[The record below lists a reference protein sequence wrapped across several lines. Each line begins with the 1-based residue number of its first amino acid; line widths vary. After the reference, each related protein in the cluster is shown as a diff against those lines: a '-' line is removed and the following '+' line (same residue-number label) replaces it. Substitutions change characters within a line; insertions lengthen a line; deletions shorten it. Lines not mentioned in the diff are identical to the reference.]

1 MAQKINL
8 NASPYYD
15 DFESDKNFY
24 KVLYK
29 PGFPVQARELTQL
42 QSILQNQVEN
52 FGDHIFKEGSV
63 VIPGGVG
70 LDTQFSAVKLNST
83 NFSIDISVYI
93 NNFLGKRI
101 KGGESGIEA
110 IVKFIALP
118 DGGEVNDVTL
128 YVTYL
133 SADKNSQFNSF
144 SDGESLSCNENVVYG
159 NTTINANTP
168 FASLI
173 STDATAIGSAAF
185 ISDGI
190 YFVRGFFVNVSEQTI
205 ILDHYSNEPSYKVGL
220 DVEELIVNAKEDNS
234 LFDNAKGFTNFAAP
248 GADRLKIKLT
258 LSKKSLSDTSS
269 PDFIELMRTDEGKL
283 KKMQVKSDYN
293 KIRDYLAERT
303 FDESGNY
310 SVTPFEMGIFNSLN
324 NGLGNNGL
332 FFNDDTTDEN
342 NTPSDDLMCLKISA
356 GEAYVE
362 GYEIEKIST
371 TILDVDK
378 PRDVGIRSDVG
389 ISFEMGSMIRVNN
402 ITKGSV
408 AQGSIVKL
416 FNNYDSVHS
425 ALVGKNIG
433 SARVYS
439 FNLED
444 SAYEDVTTSWELRLF
459 DVQTNTDLT
468 LNQAVSNAELPE
480 GSFVKGKNSGAS
492 GFAVGAGGGSTI
504 ISLNETSGQFSTGEQ
519 IQINGV
525 DFPRTVGV
533 VTAYTA
539 QDIKS
544 ITEGTKFRADVINT
558 RFKLPSNV
566 VDVILSNNGETATAV
581 NGSFS
586 SLKPGTIVLYNRPGG
601 ETTYNK
607 VTLIDPQ
614 GRAVGLT
621 SCQSVPNLREGS
633 LVDTATDVA
642 PITVQMFI
650 AGPAVRGSGKLFVPL
665 ADPNVASVDLT
676 ESKITITKQ
685 LTKSTDSN
693 GDLTINALNDVSD
706 IPDVIFDSFDQERYS
721 VFNASTGAP
730 APITNDTF
738 EYGNG
743 SEIIIRKA
751 DPGGSSGS
759 KSVQVTLTKS
769 KIKSKLKNY
778 TRSQTINV
786 TRSKYD
792 TSGSIAAGGQGDGT
806 TQIQDGLTF
815 DARYGL
821 RVQDEEISLNYPDV
835 VKFLAVY
842 ESTDINAPTLDKIV
856 FSSTAN
862 VSEDAI
868 IGENIINED
877 SKVTARIVNKPA
889 SNTLEIVYL
898 TSGKF
903 DFGDSIFFEESGI
916 RSNIESILIGSY
928 KNITSSFT
936 LNKGQKSEYY
946 DYSKLVRNKNVPEPA
961 KQLLIVFDHYTVAS
975 DDEGDV
981 FTVRS
986 YDKERYTN
994 DIPIVDNIRATDTYD
1009 FRPRVSVYDPITDTG
1024 SPFDFSQRDF
1034 SGAAITRYLTPNENS
1049 VSSYE
1054 YYLPR
1059 IDKVFLNK
1067 FGEFVYK
1074 KGVSTLSPKE
1084 PEEVINAMDLATI
1097 ELPAYLYN
1105 PQDARIIL
1113 VDNRRYTMRDIGDI
1127 DQRVANLEETT
1138 TLSLLE
1144 VDAQTLQVQ
1153 DEEGRNRFKTGFF
1166 VDPFNNYDF
1175 INENLS
1181 SIQINPDRGLLTP
1194 FRTRDTL
1201 ASELKPATGINLDTL
1216 DYGSNFEL
1224 FDSNVKK
1231 TGDIVTLNYEEVE
1244 WITQVYATET
1254 CNVNPYELPV
1264 FIGDVELN
1272 PGEDLWTRSVQ
1283 LPDRIIRQTGIVRR
1297 TVNGGVR
1304 ALNAGGAGSVVTSTS
1319 NTVRTVEN
1327 NLVASSADDF
1337 IRSSNIQVVAE
1348 GFVDFVQTFIF
1359 FDGQRI
1365 FDVVPKLLEITPS
1378 LNGTEY
1384 GSSGTFKIG
1393 ETVVALNAQGNI
1405 TAVFRLCQPD
1415 HKDGAFNN
1423 PSETYLN
1430 DPYSLGVNKI
1440 SKNYSQS
1447 STVLNVDT
1455 RSLSQEA
1462 QGQYYGY
1469 VSKNSQLIGQESG
1482 ATAYV
1487 KDLKLVTDAF
1497 GEVIGSVFIRDPHSQ
1512 PSPPVKIEAG
1522 LKTIKIT
1529 TSPGNENTEP
1539 GQKFGVI
1546 FAEGFYSATGTV
1558 EQFQDTVTLTTT
1570 VTETTTNFT
1579 APPPP
1584 PPPVTNRRP
1593 RRRGPGRF
1601 GRNRRRGRRGGGR
1614 DPLAQTFTLGGNVE
1628 APSAQDANR
1637 DRNGVFVTA
1646 VEVYFATVDTVANTP
1661 IRCEIRSTTGDAR
1674 PSTVVIGRS
1683 RTLKPKG
1690 TDANGN
1696 EIDLIQA
1703 DPVAASIPTKF
1714 TFPDP
1719 IYLAPGATY
1728 SFVLLAPQSVAYN
1741 VWTARHGQAAVNANS
1756 ISDASP
1762 GASILYTT
1770 QYAAGSFFKSQNG
1783 ALWTEDQSQDMTF
1796 KIYKAKFTSTQG
1808 SVFFNNP
1815 KLNTRNDYI
1824 PTLLENPILTLPKT
1838 GSIGI
1843 TTNYD
1848 TTVNLKLTAGRK
1860 ISATNDESTAVI
1872 VGTGSSAN
1880 SVTLLTGGSNYSN
1893 TPTATNSV
1901 DTFAITGQGSGL
1913 KLDLTVSNNTITGI
1927 ADIIAP
1933 GNGYK
1938 VGDVVGIV
1946 TSTAAN
1952 QGRDGTVTISDIQGV
1967 DTLYLANM
1975 QGDATSYKNGAQIK
1989 YFDELLP
1996 GTITKVA
2003 MGATGEIRD
2012 NTVLFTGGINS
2023 GNVINVSHFNH
2034 GMYSDDNK
2042 VELIDIE
2049 SDVSPSN
2056 LSATLSKTESAV
2068 ISVASTSQ
2076 FVNFEGV
2083 PVGTANTGYVKV
2095 GNEIIGY
2102 RSVGSGVLNISNIS
2116 GNQRGVDGTIVTD
2129 HRVNSVITKHEIS
2142 GVSIRRLE
2150 NGSQQVSYSSL
2161 SDLDDYYVSFDR
2173 SANGTNRTSDGSLT
2187 ITGVKYPQLSFNN
2200 ESFVGGSNVKSSENV
2215 LYSSVI
2221 PFYDVETPIGVAGA
2235 RTGITASMR
2244 TVTGTSVDGSEKSFI
2259 DEGFENVEINTLNV
2273 LDSVR
2278 LVASKVNENEHL
2290 SALPSSKSLTTVL
2303 NMTTTD
2309 ENISPVVFVN
2319 GASQTEL
2326 ISHRLNNPIGIDNY
2340 SSDGRVNSI
2349 LDDPHAAVYVSN
2361 TVQLT
2366 KAATSLKVLLSAFR
2380 PASSDFRVL
2389 YSLIRPDSSEIDQA
2403 FELFPGFR
2411 NITSDQLNDDAFS
2424 VVNASKNDGR
2434 PDSIVTPTSSVE
2446 FSNQGLKDY
2455 QFSAENLPEF
2465 IGFTI
2470 KIVMSGTDQARVPRI
2485 SSLRAIA
2492 VK

>member
-15 DFESDKNFY
+15 DFESDKDFY

-83 NFSIDISVYI
+83 NFNIDISVYI
-93 NNFLGKRI
+93 NSFLGKRI
-101 KGGESGIEA
+101 RGSESGIEA

-118 DGGEVNDVTL
+118 DNINVDDVTL

-133 SADKNSQFNSF
+133 TADKNSVFTSF

-205 ILDHYSNEPSYKVGL
+205 ILDHYSNEPSYKIGL

-258 LSKKSLSDTSS
+258 LSKRPLSDTADT
-269 PDFIELMRTDEGKL
+269 DFIELMRTDEGKL
-283 KKMQVKSDYN
+283 KKMQVKSNYN

-310 SVTPFEMGIFNSLN
+310 SVTPFQMGLFNSLN

-332 FFNDDTTDEN
+332 FFTDDTTDEN
-342 NTPSDDLMCLKISA
+342 NTPSDDLMCLKLSA

-362 GYEIEKIST
+362 GYEIDKIST
-371 TILDVDK
+371 TILDVEK

-389 ISFEMGSMIRVNN
+389 IGYEMGNLLRINVPSSGGAEGLALQ
-402 ITKGSV
+402 GSV
-408 AQGSIVKL
+408 VKL
-416 FNNYDSVHS
+416 HDGFKSD
-425 ALVGKNIG
+425 AGRGNIG

-444 SAYEDVTTSWELRLF
+444 APYEGSKTNWELRLF
-459 DVQTNTDLT
+459 DIQTNTDIF
-468 LNQAVSNAELPE
+468 LNQSVSNSELPK
-480 GSFVKGKNSGAS
+480 GSFVKGKRSGAS
-492 GFAVGAGGGSTI
+492 GFAVDAGGGAQTI
-504 ISLNETSGQFSTGEQ
+504 TLNETSGSFSIGEQ
-519 IQINGV
+519 IQVNGV
-525 DFPRTVGV
+525 DSARTVGV
-533 VTAYTA
+533 VTAHTI
-539 QDIKS
+539 QDIRGLSSSGAFNVDTVLETFQMPNGISQVTIKNNVVTSGQRSFNGVIPGSIVRYTRSGFSTETYNRVVSVANDGSSMS
-544 ITEGTKFRADVINT
+544 ITGVGTVTGLFDGG
-558 RFKLPSNV
+558 FPSE
-566 VDVILSNNGETATAV
+566 ET
-581 NGSFS
+581 
-586 SLKPGTIVLYNRPGG
+586 
-601 ETTYNK
+601 
-607 VTLIDPQ
+607 VTMFLGAPLI
-614 GRAVGLT
+614 
-621 SCQSVPNLREGS
+621 
-633 LVDTATDVA
+633 
-642 PITVQMFI
+642 
-650 AGPAVRGSGKLFVPL
+650 RGSGRLFVPL

-676 ESKITITKQ
+676 DSKLTITSQ
-685 LTKSTDSN
+685 VTKSTDGN
-693 GDLTINALNDVSD
+693 GDLTINATND
-706 IPDVIFDSFDQERYS
+706 IPGISNIIFDTFDQEKYS
-721 VFNASTGAP
+721 VFTAVGIPTS
-730 APITNDTF
+730 ITNDTF
-738 EYGNG
+738 EYGDG
-743 SEIIIRKA
+743 SEIVIRNVA
-751 DPGGSSGS
+751 TGSANHTA
-759 KSVQVTLTKS
+759 QVTLSKS
-769 KIKSKLKNY
+769 RIKSKLKNY

-792 TSGSIAAGGQGDGT
+792 TSGSIAAGGQGDGSA
-806 TQIQDGLTF
+806 QIEDGLVF

-821 RVQDEEISLNYPDV
+821 RVQDEEISFNYPDV

-842 ESTDINAPTLDKIV
+842 ESTDINAPTLDRLV
-856 FSSTAN
+856 FNTTAN
-862 VSEDAI
+862 VNEDSI
-868 IGENIINED
+868 IGENIINQD
-877 SKVTARIVNKPA
+877 SKVTARIVSKPTT
-889 SNTLEIVYL
+889 NTLEIVYL
-898 TSGKF
+898 TAGKF
-903 DFGDSIFFEESGI
+903 GAGDTVLFEESNI
-916 RSNIESILIGSY
+916 KSDIESITIGLY

-936 LNKGQKSEYY
+936 LNKGQKNEYY
-946 DYSKLVRNKNVPEPA
+946 DYSKLVRNKNVPEPS
-961 KQLLIVFDHYTVAS
+961 KQLLIVFDHYTVDS

-994 DIPIVDNIRATDTYD
+994 DIPSIGNIRATDTFD
-1009 FRPRVSVYDPITDTG
+1009 FRPRVSVYDPSTDTG
-1024 SPFDFSQRDF
+1024 SPFEFSQRDF
-1034 SGAAITRYLTPNENS
+1034 SGTAVSRYLTPNENS
-1049 VSSYE
+1049 IASYE

-1074 KGVSTLSPKE
+1074 KGISTLLPKE
-1084 PEEVINAMDLATI
+1084 PEDINNAMDLATI
-1097 ELPAYLYN
+1097 DLPAYLYN
-1105 PQDARIIL
+1105 PQDARITL

-1144 VDAQTLQVQ
+1144 VDAQTLQIQ

-1175 INENLS
+1175 INRNLS
-1181 SIQINPDRGLLTP
+1181 SIQVNPERGLLTP

-1201 ASELKPATGINLDTL
+1201 ASELRPATGVNLDTL
-1216 DYGSNFEL
+1216 DYGSDFEL
-1224 FDSNVKK
+1224 FDSNVRK
-1231 TGDIVTLNYEEVE
+1231 TGDLVTLNYEEVE

-1264 FIGDVELN
+1264 FIGDVTLN

-1348 GFVDFVQTFIF
+1348 GFVDFVQTFVF

-1415 HKDGAFNN
+1415 HKHGAYNN
-1423 PSETYLN
+1423 PSETYIT
-1430 DPYSLGVNKI
+1430 DPYSLGVSKI

-1497 GEVIGSVFIRDPHSQ
+1497 GEVIGSVFIRDPNTQ

-1522 LKTIKIT
+1522 LKTIKVT

-1546 FAEGFYSATGTV
+1546 FAEGFYQASGTV

-1579 APPPP
+1579 AP
-1584 PPPVTNRRP
+1584 VQNSRP
-1593 RRRGPGRF
+1593 RNRRRGPGRF
-1601 GRNRRRGRRGGGR
+1601 GRNRRGGRRGGGR

-1661 IRCEIRSTTGDAR
+1661 VRMEIRSTTGDAR

-1838 GSIGI
+1838 ATIGI

-1848 TTVNLKLTAGRK
+1848 VTVNQKLAAGRK

-1872 VGTGSSAN
+1872 VGTGSSADGV
-1880 SVTLLTGGSNYSN
+1880 SLLTGGSNYSDVGS
-1893 TPTATNSV
+1893 ATNNV

-1913 KLDLTVSNNTITGI
+1913 KLNLTVTNGTITGFDGTTPI
-1927 ADIIAP
+1927 VAP

-1952 QGRDGTVTISDIQGV
+1952 QGRDGTITISATQGV
-1967 DTLYLANM
+1967 DTLYLTNM
-1975 QGDATSYKNGAQIK
+1975 QGDNTSFKNGAQIK
-1989 YFDELLP
+1989 YFDEISA
-1996 GTITKVA
+1996 GTVTKVA

-2056 LSATLSKTESAV
+2056 LTATLAKTESAV

-2083 PVGTANTGYVKV
+2083 PVGAANTGYVKV

-2102 RSVGSGVLNISNIS
+2102 RAVGNGVLNIATVS
-2116 GNQRGVDGTIVTD
+2116 GNQRGVDNSIVTD

-2161 SDLDDYYVSFDR
+2161 SGLDDYYISFDR
-2173 SANGTNRTSDGSLT
+2173 SANGTNRTTDGSLT
-2187 ITGVKYPQLSFNN
+2187 IGSVDYPQLSFNN

-2215 LYSSVI
+2215 LFSSLVPI
-2221 PFYDVETPIGVAGA
+2221 YDVETPIGIAGA
-2235 RTGITASMR
+2235 RTGIDATMR
-2244 TVTGTSVDGSEKSFI
+2244 TVTGTSVDGNEKSFV
-2259 DEGFENVEINTLNV
+2259 DEGFESVEINNLNV

-2278 LVASKVNENEHL
+2278 LVASKVNEDEYL
-2290 SALPSSKSLTTVL
+2290 SAFPSSKSFTTVL
-2303 NMTTTD
+2303 NLTTND
-2309 ENISPVVFVN
+2309 ENISPMVFVN
-2319 GASQTEL
+2319 GSSQTEL

-2340 SSDGRVNSI
+2340 SGDNRVNSI
-2349 LDDPHAAVYVSN
+2349 LNDPHAAVYVSN
-2361 TVQLT
+2361 TVTLT
-2366 KAATSLKVLLSAFR
+2366 KPATSLKVILSAFR

-2403 FELFPGFR
+2403 FELFP
-2411 NITSDQLNDDAFS
+2411 
-2424 VVNASKNDGR
+2424 
-2434 PDSIVTPTSSVE
+2434 
-2446 FSNQGLKDY
+2446 
-2455 QFSAENLPEF
+2455 
-2465 IGFTI
+2465 
-2470 KIVMSGTDQARVPRI
+2470 
-2485 SSLRAIA
+2485 
-2492 VK
+2492 

>member
-15 DFESDKNFY
+15 DFESDKDFY

-42 QSILQNQVEN
+42 QSILQNQVES

-118 DGGEVNDVTL
+118 DGINVNDVTL

-205 ILDHYSNEPSYKVGL
+205 ILDHYSNEPSYKIGL
-220 DVEELIVNAKEDNS
+220 DIEELIVNAKEDNS

-258 LSKKSLSDTSS
+258 LSKRPLSDNADT
-269 PDFIELMRTDEGKL
+269 DFIELMRTDEGKL

-310 SVTPFEMGIFNSLN
+310 SVTPFEMGLFNSLN

-332 FFNDDTTDEN
+332 FFSDDTTDEN
-342 NTPSDDLMCLKISA
+342 NTPSDDLMCLKLSA

-362 GYEIEKIST
+362 GYEIDKIST
-371 TILDVDK
+371 TIIDVDK

-389 ISFEMGSMIRVNN
+389 IAYEMGNLLRINVPSSGGAEGLALQ
-402 ITKGSV
+402 GSV
-408 AQGSIVKL
+408 VKL
-416 FNNYDSVHS
+416 HDGFKSD
-425 ALVGKNIG
+425 AGRGNIG

-444 SAYEDVTTSWELRLF
+444 APYEGSKTNWELRLF
-459 DVQTNTDLT
+459 DIQTNTDIF
-468 LNQAVSNAELPE
+468 LNQSVSNSELPK
-480 GSFVKGKNSGAS
+480 GSFVKGKRSGAS
-492 GFAVGAGGGSTI
+492 GFAVDAGGGAQTI
-504 ISLNETSGQFSTGEQ
+504 TLNETSGSFSIGEQ
-519 IQINGV
+519 IQVNGV
-525 DFPRTVGV
+525 DSPRTVGV
-533 VTAYTA
+533 VTAHTI
-539 QDIKS
+539 QDIRGLSSSGAFNVDTVLETFQMPNGISQVTIKDNVVTSGQRSFNGVIPGSIVRYTRSGFSTETYNRVVSVANDGSSMS
-544 ITEGTKFRADVINT
+544 ITGVGTVTGLFDGG
-558 RFKLPSNV
+558 FPSE
-566 VDVILSNNGETATAV
+566 ET
-581 NGSFS
+581 
-586 SLKPGTIVLYNRPGG
+586 
-601 ETTYNK
+601 
-607 VTLIDPQ
+607 VTMFL
-614 GRAVGLT
+614 G
-621 SCQSVPNLREGS
+621 
-633 LVDTATDVA
+633 A
-642 PITVQMFI
+642 PL
-650 AGPAVRGSGKLFVPL
+650 VRGSGRLFVPFGDL
-665 ADPNVASVDLT
+665 NVAGVDLT
-676 ESKITITKQ
+676 DSKLTITSQ
-685 LTKSTDSN
+685 VTKSTDGN
-693 GDLTINALNDVSD
+693 GDLTINASND
-706 IPDVIFDSFDQERYS
+706 IPDIPNIIFDTFDQEKYS
-721 VFNASTGAP
+721 VFTTVGVPTS
-730 APITNDTF
+730 ITNDTF
-738 EYGNG
+738 EYGDG
-743 SEIIIRKA
+743 SEIVIRDVA
-751 DPGGSSGS
+751 TGSGNHTA
-759 KSVQVTLTKS
+759 QVTLSKS
-769 KIKSKLKNY
+769 RIKSKLKNY
-778 TRSQTINV
+778 TRSQKINV

-792 TSGSIAAGGQGDGT
+792 ISGTIAAGSQGDGT

-821 RVQDEEISLNYPDV
+821 RVQDEEISFNYPDV

-842 ESTDINAPTLDKIV
+842 ESTDINAPTLDRLV
-856 FSSTAN
+856 FNTTAN
-862 VSEDAI
+862 VNEDSI
-868 IGENIINED
+868 IGENIINQD
-877 SKVTARIVNKPA
+877 SKVVARLVSKPTT
-889 SNTLEIVYL
+889 NTIEIVYL

-903 DFGDSIFFEESGI
+903 GVGDTVVFEE
-916 RSNIESILIGSY
+916 SNIESDIESITIGLY

-946 DYSKLVRNKNVPEPA
+946 DYSRLVRNKTVPEPSR
-961 KQLLIVFDHYTVAS
+961 QLLIVFDHYTVDS

-994 DIPIVDNIRATDTYD
+994 DIPSIGDIRATDTLD
-1009 FRPRVSVYDPITDTG
+1009 FRPRVSVYDPSTDTG
-1024 SPFDFSQRDF
+1024 SPFEFSQRDF
-1034 SGAAITRYLTPNENS
+1034 SGTSVSRYLTPNENS
-1049 VSSYE
+1049 IVNYE

-1059 IDKVFLNK
+1059 IDKIFLNK

-1074 KGVSTLSPKE
+1074 KGVSTLLPKE
-1084 PEEVINAMDLATI
+1084 PEDIENAMDLATI
-1097 ELPAYLYN
+1097 TLPAYLYN
-1105 PQDARIIL
+1105 PQDALINL

-1144 VDAQTLQVQ
+1144 INAETFQIQ

-1175 INENLS
+1175 INTNLS
-1181 SIQINPDRGLLTP
+1181 SMQVNPERGLLTP
-1194 FRTRDTL
+1194 FRVRDTL
-1201 ASELKPATGINLDTL
+1201 ASELRPATGVNLDTL
-1216 DYGSNFEL
+1216 DYNSNFEL

-1231 TGDIVTLNYEEVE
+1231 TGNMVTLNYEEVE

-1264 FIGDVELN
+1264 FIGDVELQ

-1319 NTVRTVEN
+1319 NTVRTVQN
-1327 NLVASSADDF
+1327 NLVSTGGDDF

-1393 ETVVALNAQGNI
+1393 ETVRALDDQGNI
-1405 TAVFRLCQPD
+1405 TAVFRVCQPD

-1487 KDLKLVTDAF
+1487 KDLKLVTDAY
-1497 GEVIGSVFIRDPHSQ
+1497 GEVIGSVFIRDPHTQ

-1546 FAEGFYSATGTV
+1546 FAEGFYQASGTV

-1579 APPPP
+1579 APA
-1584 PPPVTNRRP
+1584 PVQRRNRP
-1593 RRRGPGRF
+1593 FQRRRGPGRF
-1601 GRNRRRGRRGGGR
+1601 GRNRNRGRRGGGR

-1646 VEVYFATVDTVANTP
+1646 VEVYFATVDTIANTP
-1661 IRCEIRSTTGDAR
+1661 IRMEIRSTTGDAR

-1696 EIDLIQA
+1696 EIELIQA

-1714 TFPDP
+1714 TFPEP

-1741 VWTARHGQAAVNANS
+1741 VWTARHGKAAVNASS
-1756 ISDASP
+1756 ISDESP

-1815 KLNTRNDYI
+1815 RLNTRNGYI

-1838 GSIGI
+1838 ATIGI
-1843 TTNYD
+1843 TTNSD
-1848 TTVNLKLTAGRK
+1848 TTVNQKLAAGRK
-1860 ISATNDESTAVI
+1860 ISATDDNSTAVI
-1872 VGTGSSAN
+1872 VGTGSSA
-1880 SVTLLTGGSNYSN
+1880 VTLSILTGGSNYASG
-1893 TPTATNSV
+1893 TATDNV

-1913 KLDLTVSNNTITGI
+1913 KLNLAVSNNTITGI
-1927 ADIIAP
+1927 DNIIAP

-1946 TSTAAN
+1946 TSTATG
-1952 QGRDGTVTISDIQGV
+1952 QGRDGTITISSIGGV
-1967 DTLYLANM
+1967 DTLYLTNI
-1975 QGDATSYKNGAQIK
+1975 QGDTTSFKNAAQIK
-1989 YFDELLP
+1989 YFDELSA
-1996 GTITKVA
+1996 GTVTKVA
-2003 MGATGEIRD
+2003 MGSTGQIRD
-2012 NTVLFTGGINS
+2012 NTVAFTGGINS

-2034 GMYSDDNK
+2034 GMHSDDNK

-2049 SDVSPSN
+2049 SDVTPTI
-2056 LSATLSKTESAV
+2056 LSSALLKTESAV
-2068 ISVASTSQ
+2068 ISVGSTSQ
-2076 FVNFEGV
+2076 FATFEGV
-2083 PVGTANTGYVKV
+2083 PVGAANTGYVKI

-2102 RSVGSGVLNISNIS
+2102 RAVGNGVLNIATVS
-2116 GNQRGVDGTIVTD
+2116 GNQRGVDNSIVTD
-2129 HRVNSVITKHEIS
+2129 HRVNSPVRKHEIG

-2161 SDLDDYYVSFDR
+2161 SSLDDYYVSFDR
-2173 SANGTNRTSDGSLT
+2173 SANGTNRTTDGSLT
-2187 ITGVKYPQLSFNN
+2187 IGSVDYPQLSFTS
-2200 ESFVGGSNVKSSENV
+2200 ESFVGGNNVKSSENV
-2215 LYSSVI
+2215 LFSSLVPI
-2221 PFYDVETPIGVAGA
+2221 YDVETPIGIAGA
-2235 RTGITASMR
+2235 RTGIDATMR
-2244 TVTGTSVDGSEKSFI
+2244 TVTGTSIDGSEKSFI
-2259 DEGFENVEINTLNV
+2259 DEGFEVVELNALNV

-2278 LVASKVNENEHL
+2278 LIASKVNEDEYL
-2290 SALPSSKSLTTVL
+2290 SALPSSKSFTTVL
-2303 NMTTTD
+2303 NFTTND
-2309 ENISPVVFVN
+2309 ENISPIVFIN
-2319 GASQTEL
+2319 GASETEL
-2326 ISHRLNNPIGIDNY
+2326 VSHRLNNPIGIDNY
-2340 SSDGRVNSI
+2340 SGDSRVNSI

-2361 TVQLT
+2361 TIELS
-2366 KAATSLKVLLSAFR
+2366 KPATSLKVLLSAFR

-2389 YSLIRPDSSEIDQA
+2389 YSLIRADSSEIEQA

-2411 NITSDQLNDDAFS
+2411 NITTINDDGFT
-2424 VVNASKNDGR
+2424 VVDTSKNDGR
-2434 PDSIVTPTSSVE
+2434 PDSLVTPNSSVE
-2446 FSNQGLKDY
+2446 FSNLDLKDY
-2455 QFSAENLPEF
+2455 QFTADNLPEF

-2470 KIVMSGTDQARVPRI
+2470 KIVMSGTDQSRPPRI
-2485 SSLRAIA
+2485 SDLRAIA

>member
-15 DFESDKNFY
+15 DFESDKDFY

-70 LDTQFSAVKLNST
+70 LDTQFNAVKLNST

-93 NNFLGKRI
+93 NSFLGKRI
-101 KGGESGIEA
+101 KGSESGIEA

-118 DGGEVNDVTL
+118 DGINVNDVTL

-173 STDATAIGSAAF
+173 AADATAIGSAAF
-185 ISDGI
+185 ISEGI
-190 YFVRGFFVNVSEQTI
+190 YFVRGFFVNVSDQTI
-205 ILDHYSNEPSYKVGL
+205 ILDHYSNEPSYKIGL
-220 DVEELIVNAKEDNS
+220 DVEESIINAKQDNS

-258 LSKKSLSDTSS
+258 LSKRPLEEISDT
-269 PDFIELMRTDEGKL
+269 DFIELMRTDEGKL

-310 SVTPFEMGIFNSLN
+310 SVTPFQMGLFNSLN

-332 FFNDDTTDEN
+332 FFSDDTTDEN
-342 NTPSDDLMCLKISA
+342 NTPSDDLMCLKLSA
-356 GEAYVE
+356 GEAYVQ
-362 GYEIEKIST
+362 GYEIDRIST
-371 TILDVDK
+371 TILDVEK

-389 ISFEMGSMIRVNN
+389 VAYEMGNLLRINVPSSGGAEGLAIQ
-402 ITKGSV
+402 GSV
-408 AQGSIVKL
+408 VKL
-416 FNNYDSVHS
+416 HDGFKSDASR
-425 ALVGKNIG
+425 GNIG

-444 SAYEDVTTSWELRLF
+444 APYEGSKTNWELRLF
-459 DVQTNTDLT
+459 DIQTNTDIF
-468 LNQAVSNAELPE
+468 LNQSVSNTELPK
-480 GSFVKGKNSGAS
+480 GSFVKGKRSGAS
-492 GFAVGAGGGSTI
+492 GFAVSAGGNAQTI
-504 ISLNETSGQFSTGEQ
+504 TLNETSGSFSIGEQ
-519 IQINGV
+519 IQVNGV
-525 DFPRTVGV
+525 DSPRTVGV
-533 VTAYTA
+533 VTAHTI
-539 QDIKS
+539 QDVRGLSAVGQFNVDTVLETFQMPNGISQVTIK
-544 ITEGTKFRADVINT
+544 N
-558 RFKLPSNV
+558 NV
-566 VDVILSNNGETATAV
+566 VTSGQRSFNGVTP
-581 NGSFS
+581 GSIVRYTRSGFS
-586 SLKPGTIVLYNRPGG
+586 T
-601 ETTYNK
+601 ETYNK
-607 VTLIDPQ
+607 VVSVANDGSSMSIT
-614 GRAVGLT
+614 GVGTVTGLFDGGFPSEET
-621 SCQSVPNLREGS
+621 VTMFLG
-633 LVDTATDVA
+633 A
-642 PITVQMFI
+642 PL
-650 AGPAVRGSGKLFVPL
+650 VRGSGRLFVPL
-665 ADPNVASVDLT
+665 GDLNVAGVDLT
-676 ESKITITKQ
+676 DSKLTITKQ
-685 LTKSTDSN
+685 VTKSTDGN
-693 GDLTINALNDVSD
+693 GDLTINAANDISD
-706 IPDVIFDSFDQERYS
+706 IPNVTFDTFDQEKYS
-721 VFNASTGAP
+721 VFNTNGVP
-730 APITNDTF
+730 ATITNDTF
-738 EYGNG
+738 NYGNG
-743 SEIIIRKA
+743 SEIVIRKV
-751 DPGGSSGS
+751 DTGSAS
-759 KSVQVTLTKS
+759 KTAQVTLSKS
-769 KIKSKLKNY
+769 RVKSKLKNY
-778 TRSQTINV
+778 TRSQKINV
-786 TRSKYD
+786 IRSKYD
-792 TSGSIAAGGQGDGT
+792 ISGSIAAGSQGDGT

-821 RVQDEEISLNYPDV
+821 RVQDEEISFNYPDV

-842 ESTDINAPTLDKIV
+842 ESTDINAPTLDRLV
-856 FSSTAN
+856 FDTTAN
-862 VSEDAI
+862 VNEDSI
-868 IGENIINED
+868 IGENIVNKD
-877 SKVTARIVNKPA
+877 SKVVARIVSKPTT
-889 SNTLEIVYL
+889 NTIEIVYL

-903 DFGDSIFFEESGI
+903 GVGDTLVFEESKI
-916 RSNIESILIGSY
+916 ESDIESITIGLY

-936 LNKGQKSEYY
+936 LNKGQKNEYY
-946 DYSKLVRNKNVPEPA
+946 DYSRLVRNKNVPEPSR
-961 KQLLIVFDHYTVAS
+961 QLLIVFDHYTVDS
-975 DDEGDV
+975 DDDGDV

-994 DIPIVDNIRATDTYD
+994 DIPSIGNFRATDTFD
-1009 FRPRVSVYDPITDTG
+1009 FRPRVSVYDPSTDTG
-1024 SPFDFSQRDF
+1024 SPFEFSQRDF
-1034 SGAAITRYLTPNENS
+1034 SGTAVSRYLTPNENS
-1049 VSSYE
+1049 IVNYE
-1054 YYLPR
+1054 FYLPR
-1059 IDKVFLNK
+1059 IDKIFLSK
-1067 FGEFVYK
+1067 FGEFVYQ
-1074 KGVSTLSPKE
+1074 KGASSLSPKE
-1084 PEEVINAMDLATI
+1084 PEDIDDAMDLATI
-1097 ELPAYLYN
+1097 SLPPYLYN
-1105 PQDARIIL
+1105 PQDAVIDL

-1144 VDAQTLQVQ
+1144 VNAESLQIQ

-1175 INENLS
+1175 INLDLS
-1181 SIQINPDRGLLTP
+1181 AIQINPERGLLTP
-1194 FRTRDTL
+1194 FRIRDTL
-1201 ASELKPATGINLDTL
+1201 ASELKPATGVNLDTL

-1224 FDSNVKK
+1224 FDSNVRK
-1231 TGDIVTLNYEEVE
+1231 TGNVVTLNYEEVE

-1264 FIGDVELN
+1264 FIGDVDLN
-1272 PGEDLWTRSVQ
+1272 PGEDSWTRSVQ
-1283 LPDRIIRQTGIVRR
+1283 LPDQVIRQTGIVRR

-1304 ALNAGGAGSVVTSTS
+1304 AANAGGAGSVVTSTS
-1319 NTVRTVEN
+1319 NTQRTVQN
-1327 NLVASSADDF
+1327 NLVSSSGDDF

-1393 ETVVALNAQGNI
+1393 ETVRALDAQGNI
-1405 TAVFRLCQPD
+1405 TAIFRLCQPD
-1415 HKDGAFNN
+1415 HKHGSYNN
-1423 PSETYLN
+1423 PSETYLT

-1469 VSKNSQLIGQESG
+1469 VSKNSQLVGQESG

-1487 KDLKLVTDAF
+1487 KDLKLVTDSF
-1497 GEVIGSVFIRDPHSQ
+1497 GEVIGSVFIRDPHTQ

-1539 GQKFGVI
+1539 GQKFGVV
-1546 FAEGFYSATGTV
+1546 FAEGFYTATGTV
-1558 EQFQDTVTLTTT
+1558 ERFQDTITLTTT

-1584 PPPVTNRRP
+1584 PPPARPPAVPP
-1593 RRRGPGRF
+1593 RRNSSP
-1601 GRNRRRGRRGGGR
+1601 NRRRRRRNRSRRGRGGGR

-1637 DRNGVFVTA
+1637 DRNGVFVTS

-1661 IRCEIRSTTGDAR
+1661 IRMEIRSTTGDAR

-1690 TDANGN
+1690 TDGNGN

-1741 VWTARHGQAAVNANS
+1741 VWTARHGKAAVNASS
-1756 ISDASP
+1756 ISNASP
-1762 GASILYTT
+1762 GASVLYTT

-1815 KLNTRNDYI
+1815 RLNTRNDYI

-1838 GSIGI
+1838 ARIGI

-1848 TTVNLKLTAGRK
+1848 VTVNQKLAAGRK
-1860 ISATNDESTAVI
+1860 ISATNDNSTAVI

-1880 SVTLLTGGSNYSN
+1880 SVTVLAGGSNYSN
-1893 TPTATNSV
+1893 VGSATNNV
-1901 DTFAITGQGSGL
+1901 DTFAITGQGSGM
-1913 KLDLTVSNNTITGI
+1913 KLDLAVTNNAITNASI
-1927 ADIIAP
+1927 NVA

-1952 QGRDGTVTISDIQGV
+1952 QGRDGTITISSIQGV
-1967 DTLYLANM
+1967 DTLYLTNM
-1975 QGDATSYKNGAQIK
+1975 QGDTTSFKNAAQIK
-1989 YFDELLP
+1989 YFDELSP
-1996 GTITKVA
+1996 GVVTKVA
-2003 MGATGEIRD
+2003 MGSTGEIRD
-2012 NTVLFTGGINS
+2012 NTVAFTGGINS

-2034 GMYSDDNK
+2034 AMHSDDNK

-2049 SDVSPSN
+2049 SDVTTTT
-2056 LSATLSKTESAV
+2056 LTSALLKTESAV
-2068 ISVASTSQ
+2068 ISVGSTEQ
-2076 FVNFEGV
+2076 FANFEGV
-2083 PVGTANTGYVKV
+2083 PVGAANTGYVKI

-2102 RSVGSGVLNISNIS
+2102 RAIGNGVLNIATVA
-2116 GNQRGVDGTIVTD
+2116 GNQRGVDNTIVTD
-2129 HRVNSVITKHEIS
+2129 HRINSPVRKHEIG
-2142 GVSIRRLE
+2142 GVSIRRFE

-2161 SDLDDYYVSFDR
+2161 SSLDDYYVSFDR
-2173 SANGTNRTSDGSLT
+2173 SANGTNRTTDGSLT
-2187 ITGVKYPQLSFNN
+2187 IGGVGYPQLSFTS
-2200 ESFVGGSNVKSSENV
+2200 ESFVGGSNVKSSENI
-2215 LYSSVI
+2215 LYSSLV
-2221 PFYDVETPIGVAGA
+2221 PLYDIETPIGVAGA
-2235 RTGITASMR
+2235 RTGIDATIR
-2244 TVTGTSVDGSEKSFI
+2244 TVTGTSIDGNEKSFE
-2259 DEGFENVEINTLNV
+2259 DEGFETVEINRLNV

-2278 LVASKVNENEHL
+2278 LVASKVNEDEYL
-2290 SALPSSKSLTTVL
+2290 SDLPSSKSFTTVL
-2303 NMTTTD
+2303 NFTTND
-2309 ENISPVVFVN
+2309 ENISPMVFIN
-2319 GASQTEL
+2319 GDSGTEF
-2326 ISHRLNNPIGIDNY
+2326 ISHRLNNPIGIDKYAGDN
-2340 SSDGRVNSI
+2340 RVNSI
-2349 LDDPHAAVYVSN
+2349 SRDPHAAIYVSN
-2361 TVQLT
+2361 TVALT
-2366 KAATSLKVLLSAFR
+2366 KPATSLKVLLSAFR

-2389 YSLIRPDSSEIDQA
+2389 YSLIRADSSEIEQA

-2411 NITSDQLNDDAFS
+2411 NITTINDDGFT
-2424 VVNASKNDGR
+2424 VVDTSKNDGR
-2434 PDSIVTPTSSVE
+2434 PDSFVAPSSSIE
-2446 FSNQGLKDY
+2446 FSPQDLKDY
-2455 QFSAENLPEF
+2455 QFTADNLPEF
-2465 IGFTI
+2465 VGFTI
-2470 KIVMSGTDQARVPRI
+2470 KIVMLGTDQSRPPRI
-2485 SSLRAIA
+2485 SSLRTIAI
-2492 VK
+2492 K